1 MDYSKEHI
9 KSLSKG
15 LAVLVA
21 VNEMAPVRVSSLVEQ
36 TGLPKPTLIRIL
48 NTLVAEGYLVS
59 RPREEGGG
67 YTPTPKVR
75 LLSSAFAEGT
85 LLTQVAQP
93 VLHNLCEMT
102 KWPTDLLV
110 RDGVSMVI
118 EASNRLVA
126 PIGLKRFEQKR
137 FPIINSSSGHAYL
150 ASLPEVESQEVITS
164 ALAHG
169 MPGGAARVT
178 ELQVS
183 ASIEE
188 AREQGYVTWEY
199 DAPIQGT
206 RVYSL
211 SVVDR
216 GLPIAVL
223 TLITLRD
230 VVARETFE
238 AELLPE
244 MREAAAQIAEGVSR
258 HRTAF

>member
-1 MDYSKEHI
+1 MDYAKEHI

-21 VNEMAPVRVSSLVEQ
+21 VNESAPARVSSLVQQ

-48 NTLVAEGYLVS
+48 NTLVDEGYLINRS
-59 RPREEGGG
+59 RKDGGG
-67 YTPTPKVR
+67 YRPTPKVR

-93 VLHNLCEMT
+93 VLNNLCEMT

-110 RDGVSMVI
+110 RDGLSMVI
-118 EASNRLVA
+118 EASNRMVA
-126 PIGLKRFEQKR
+126 PIGLKHFEQKR

-150 ASLPEVESQEVITS
+150 LSLPEAQSTEVITA

-169 MPGGAARVT
+169 MPGGAARI
-178 ELQVS
+178 S
-183 ASIEE
+183 ADKIKNMIAR
-188 AREQGYVTWEY
+188 AREQGYTSWEY

-211 SVVDR
+211 PVIDR
-216 GLPIAVL
+216 GNPLAVL

-230 VVARETFE
+230 VVGIDKFE

-244 MREAAAQIAEGVSR
+244 LREAVQQIAGDISR
-258 HRTAF
+258 QQ